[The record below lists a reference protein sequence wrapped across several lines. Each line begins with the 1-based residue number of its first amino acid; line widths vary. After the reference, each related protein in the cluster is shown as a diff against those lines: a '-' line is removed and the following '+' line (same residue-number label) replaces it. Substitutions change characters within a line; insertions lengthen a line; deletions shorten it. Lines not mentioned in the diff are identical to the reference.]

1 MELYPTRRTTC
12 EERDVGSAQGL
23 GRSWWGFRLGLQAF
37 FIWQGWGGGSHHQ
50 TMAQIGSALNEVPL
64 MPLRGMGGQEPGE
77 RGCLSG
83 LGKPRERVD
92 AGESDFQR
100 DIRGSEEHQPRHQA
114 PGPR

>member
-1 MELYPTRRTTC
+1 M
-12 EERDVGSAQGL
+12 
-23 GRSWWGFRLGLQAF
+23 GFQAGPPGF
-37 FIWQGWGGGSHHQ
+37 LHLAGMGGGSHHQ